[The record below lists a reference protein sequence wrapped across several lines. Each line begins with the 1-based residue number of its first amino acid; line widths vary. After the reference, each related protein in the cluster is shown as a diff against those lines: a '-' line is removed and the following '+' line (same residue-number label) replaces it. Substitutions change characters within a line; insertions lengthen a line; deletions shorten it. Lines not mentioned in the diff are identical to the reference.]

1 MKKANPKI
9 ARPTFLM
16 IFLFV
21 EIIYNFFL
29 LYSVSPSLFYLVD
42 DFQILEFFFFFFFF
56 FIYYVVTLV
65 AEALPTRLEF

>member
-42 DFQILEFFFFFFFF
+42 DFQILELLLFFFL
-56 FIYYVVTLV
+56 IYYVVTLV

>member
-1 MKKANPKI
+1 
-9 ARPTFLM
+9 M

-42 DFQILEFFFFFFFF
+42 DFQILEFFFFFFL
-56 FIYYVVTLV
+56 IYYVVTLV

>member
-42 DFQILEFFFFFFFF
+42 DFQILEFFFFFFL
-56 FIYYVVTLV
+56 IYYVVTLV

>member
-42 DFQILEFFFFFFFF
+42 DFQILELLLFFFFL
-56 FIYYVVTLV
+56 IYYVVTLV
-65 AEALPTRLEF
+65 AEALPTRLKF